1 MLDLIGLFIGTV
13 AIPVCLWA
21 IFASNTK
28 KKPVY
33 IKRKDPIIKD
43 CYWTRK

>member
-1 MLDLIGLFIGTV
+1 MLDLIALFITTV

-21 IFASNTK
+21 IFTVTAK
-28 KKPVY
+28 KRPVY
-33 IKRKDPIIKD
+33 IKRKEPIIRD